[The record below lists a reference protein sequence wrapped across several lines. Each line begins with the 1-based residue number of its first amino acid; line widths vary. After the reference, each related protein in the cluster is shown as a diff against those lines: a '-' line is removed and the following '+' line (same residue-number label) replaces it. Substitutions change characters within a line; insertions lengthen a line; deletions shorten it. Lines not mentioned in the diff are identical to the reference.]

1 MIAHPTADG
10 EKRKILVVEDSRVD
24 ALQARL
30 LLEKQGYHVS
40 IAMDARA
47 AMEHLNHHIP
57 DLVLL
62 DIMLPDKN
70 GWEVCKDI
78 KQFTSAQGHFVPVV
92 LLTSLGDVD
101 DKVIGFES
109 GADDY
114 LVKPPAKKELLAR
127 IRSLLRIRDLQE
139 NLRRA
144 HKKLSRAHGVIK
156 RDIKIVAEI
165 QRSFLRDTFPDHP
178 DLDLA
183 AQYQPS
189 YHAGGDYYD
198 LVEVDEDHLGFMV
211 ADIAGHGVSAAVV
224 MAITQMTVKEFA
236 VGITSPGAALK
247 RINEKLNR
255 HLSSDHFITVF
266 YAILNQK
273 TMGLVYTSAGHNP
286 MMYYS
291 SGSDVVLPLRT
302 GPDFPLRTFETKQ
315 YEEKSLPLQRGD
327 KILLFTDG
335 VLDVQNPQMDFY
347 GEERLEEVLRKNHH
361 LSSHELIQRIMED
374 TEAFRKGRK
383 RLDDF
388 TLFVIGRR

>member
-1 MIAHPTADG
+1 MGIPLHTGD
-10 EKRKILVVEDSRVD
+10 KRKILVVEDSRVD
-24 ALQARL
+24 AMQARM
-30 LLEKQGYHVS
+30 LLEKQGYHVI
-40 IAMDARA
+40 IAMNAQE
-47 AMEHLNHHIP
+47 AMDRLIQHVP

-62 DIMLPDKN
+62 DIMLPDKS
-70 GWEVCKDI
+70 GWDVCKDI
-78 KQFTSAQGHFVPVV
+78 KEYTSVHGHFVPVI
-92 LLTSLGDVD
+92 LLTSLGDID

-144 HKKLSRAHGVIK
+144 HKKLSRALGVIK

-165 QRSFLRDTFPDHP
+165 QRSFLRETFPYHP
-178 DLDLA
+178 ELDLA
-183 AQYQPS
+183 AKYQPS

-198 LVEVDEDHLGFMV
+198 VVEVDENHLGFMV

-236 VGITSPGAALK
+236 VGITSPGKALK
-247 RINEKLNR
+247 RINEKLNY
-255 HLSSDHFITVF
+255 HLSSEHFVTVF

-273 TMGLVYTSAGHNP
+273 TMEMVYTSAGHNP
-286 MMYYS
+286 MFYYCAETDS
-291 SGSDVVLPLRT
+291 ISLLRT
-302 GPDFPLRTFETKQ
+302 GPDFPLRTFETKW
-315 YEEKSLPLQRGD
+315 YEEKSLQLKKGD
-327 KILLFTDG
+327 KVLLFTDG

-347 GEERLEEVLRKNHH
+347 GEERLQEVLKKYHH
-361 LSSHELIQRIMED
+361 LPSNLLIQQIMED
-374 TEAFRKGRK
+374 TETFRNGRK